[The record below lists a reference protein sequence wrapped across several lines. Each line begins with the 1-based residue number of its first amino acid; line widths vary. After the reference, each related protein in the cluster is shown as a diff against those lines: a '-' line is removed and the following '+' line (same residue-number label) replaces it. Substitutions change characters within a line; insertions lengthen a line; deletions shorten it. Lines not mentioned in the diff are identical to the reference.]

1 MVCLTPLF
9 EMVGCLKYNRCGPPI
24 HKSPFNP
31 TIKMEIRIT
40 EGKHT
45 LIVMVKVADQR
56 ERVREQKGKRKGN
69 GSLKRREEIKEETV
83 TIVGAQDMQVRS
95 VLSDQ
100 LGL

>member
-1 MVCLTPLF
+1 
-9 EMVGCLKYNRCGPPI
+9 
-24 HKSPFNP
+24 
-31 TIKMEIRIT
+31 MEIRIT

-45 LIVMVKVADQR
+45 LMVLVKVADRR

-69 GSLKRREEIKEETV
+69 GVLKRREEIKEETV

-100 LGL
+100 LGLKRIRQDPGWSPDFNLGTALFTCFHSRAA

>member
-1 MVCLTPLF
+1 
-9 EMVGCLKYNRCGPPI
+9 
-24 HKSPFNP
+24 
-31 TIKMEIRIT
+31 
-40 EGKHT
+40 
-45 LIVMVKVADQR
+45 MVKVADQR

-69 GSLKRREEIKEETV
+69 SGLKRREEIKEETV

>member
-1 MVCLTPLF
+1 MGT
-9 EMVGCLKYNRCGPPI
+9 
-24 HKSPFNP
+24 
-31 TIKMEIRIT
+31 RIT
-40 EGKHT
+40 EHKHT
-45 LIVMVKVADQR
+45 LMVLVKVADRR

-69 GSLKRREEIKEETV
+69 GVLERREEIKEETV